1 MADWITKK
9 DKSTEWIT
17 KKEKPAKKTG
27 WIIKKQPKTNWIT
40 KKQAEEHDTTEARGW
55 ITKKTKP
62 IRSPHQGG
70 GIAQRGLGR
79 AFKKGGKV

>member
-1 MADWITKK
+1 MAD
-9 DKSTEWIT
+9 
-17 KKEKPAKKTG
+17 
-27 WIIKKQPKTNWIT
+27 WIT

>member
-9 DKSTEWIT
+9 EKPAKKTEWIT
-17 KKEKPAKKTG
+17 KKEKPAKKTE

-62 IRSPHQGG
+62 FRGPHKGG
-70 GIAQRGLGR
+70 GMAGMRR
-79 AFKKGGKV
+79 FNRGGKV